1 MLLNL
6 SPNKYLLQTVRVLSE
21 KLAHTRCRATPP
33 RLQPKNTFR
42 GAIMPDEIEVEAV
55 LEECRALIKQIVAD
69 LSGEKPFADETSAT
83 ELLSYL
89 ERAASA
95 LKKSVSRS

>member
-1 MLLNL
+1 VRRQGQLCLQSEQQSGQL
-6 SPNKYLLQTVRVLSE
+6 SCNASSV
-21 KLAHTRCRATPP
+21 AA
-33 RLQPKNTFR
+33 KNTFR

-55 LEECRALIKQIVAD
+55 LEECRALIKQIVAN

>member
-1 MLLNL
+1 
-6 SPNKYLLQTVRVLSE
+6 
-21 KLAHTRCRATPP
+21 
-33 RLQPKNTFR
+33 
-42 GAIMPDEIEVEAV
+42 MPDEIEVEAV
-55 LEECRALIKQIVAD
+55 LEECRALIKQIVAN

-95 LKKSVSRS
+95 LNSAPKDTNLDEAPISGGVSAP

>member
-1 MLLNL
+1 
-6 SPNKYLLQTVRVLSE
+6 
-21 KLAHTRCRATPP
+21 
-33 RLQPKNTFR
+33 
-42 GAIMPDEIEVEAV
+42 MPDEIEVEAV

-69 LSGEKPFADETSAT
+69 LSGEPFADETSAT

>member
-1 MLLNL
+1 VSCGPQRVT
-6 SPNKYLLQTVRVLSE
+6 SPP
-21 KLAHTRCRATPP
+21 AP
-33 RLQPKNTFR
+33 RLCRLEKWRSFR
-42 GAIMPDEIEVEAV
+42 VETQALQDRLYESPGVPV

-83 ELLSYL
+83 ELVSYL